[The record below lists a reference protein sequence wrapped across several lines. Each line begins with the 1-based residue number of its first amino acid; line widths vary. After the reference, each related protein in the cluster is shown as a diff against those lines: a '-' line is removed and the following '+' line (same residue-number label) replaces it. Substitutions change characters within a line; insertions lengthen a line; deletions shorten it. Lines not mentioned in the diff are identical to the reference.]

1 MSMHATVNTNA
12 SSALNTQKSINSY
25 DGGVQ
30 SLHLENDV
38 SGVTVA
44 GPTGTTVV
52 AMTVG
57 VPKTVTSLENVST
70 ITVVADLKGGGAGT
84 DNSTTTGW
92 IGHANNTDGVTLV
105 FTFAAAATA
114 GMSATDATAK
124 TAAFKAAVY
133 KDTNEWTCN
142 VEYGATVTQGD
153 LGDTILDPS
162 CLSQHSTAANLTAG
176 ILNFVIP
183 KCLDTTSLIT
193 GIKSITLHRRARGVN
208 VIA

>member
-1 MSMHATVNTNA
+1 MHATVNTNA

-30 SLHLENDV
+30 SLHLKNGV

-70 ITVVADLKGGGAGT
+70 ITVVADLLGAGVG
-84 DNSTTTGW
+84 DNSTATGW
-92 IGHANNTDGVTLV
+92 IGHANNTLGVTLV

-114 GMSATDATAK
+114 GLSATDATAK

-142 VEYGATVTQGD
+142 VEYGAAVTQTD
-153 LGDTILDPS
+153 LGKTILDPS
-162 CLSQHSTAANLTAG
+162 CLSQQSSAANLTAG

-183 KCLDTTSLIT
+183 KCVDTASLIT

>member
-1 MSMHATVNTNA
+1 MHATVNTNA

-30 SLHLENDV
+30 SLHLKHGD
-38 SGVTVA
+38 SGVTVVSDTSA
-44 GPTGTTVV
+44 SALVQKLTV
-52 AMTVG
+52 T

-70 ITVVADLKGGGAGT
+70 ITLVSAGSGDGSTAAGWIADGGNTKGLALVFIFQAAL
-84 DNSTTTGW
+84 TTG
-92 IGHANNTDGVTLV
+92 L
-105 FTFAAAATA
+105 
-114 GMSATDATAK
+114 SATDAAAK

-142 VEYGATVTQGD
+142 VEYGAAVTQTD
-153 LGDTILDPS
+153 LGKTILDPS
-162 CLSQHSTAANLTAG
+162 CLSQHSTAANLTDG

-183 KCLDTTSLIT
+183 KCVDTASLIT

>member
-1 MSMHATVNTNA
+1 MHATVNTNA

-30 SLHLENDV
+30 SLHLKHGV
-38 SGVTVA
+38 SGVTVVSDVVTETKRQA
-44 GPTGTTVV
+44 LTV
-52 AMTVG
+52 TV
-57 VPKTVTSLENVST
+57 PSTVTSLENVST
-70 ITVVADLKGGGAGT
+70 ITLVSAGSGDGSGA
-84 DNSTTTGW
+84 TGW
-92 IGHANNTDGVTLV
+92 VAVGANELGVTLK
-105 FTFAAAATA
+105 FTFQAALTTGLSAA
-114 GMSATDATAK
+114 DATAK

-142 VEYGATVTQGD
+142 VEYGAAVTQSN
-153 LGDTILDPS
+153 LGKTILDPS
-162 CLSQHSTAANLTAG
+162 CLSQQSSAANLTAG

-183 KCLDTTSLIT
+183 KCVDTASLIT